1 MLAIIGAFVVLVTV
15 NELMSPLPDA
25 ANPIFVLSL
34 VQEETVPVTVL
45 EKLILPVV
53 VLLQR
58 TKLVGWFTVGT
69 GFTVTVAVMGE
80 PAQATKLFV

>member
-1 MLAIIGAFVVLVTV
+1 M
-15 NELMSPLPDA
+15 
-25 ANPIFVLSL
+25 
-34 VQEETVPVTVL
+34 L